1 MCENGLHVPAEQN
14 CLRLGFTLAMKGF
27 LMCYAG
33 LTELCADFSEI
44 MRNFFPNY
52 AVKIANYAGI
62 MRIAQYLL

>member
-1 MCENGLHVPAEQN
+1 MPVSVLSI
-14 CLRLGFTLAMKGF
+14 
-27 LMCYAG
+27 CYIERGNESHLLPDLSYIRAG